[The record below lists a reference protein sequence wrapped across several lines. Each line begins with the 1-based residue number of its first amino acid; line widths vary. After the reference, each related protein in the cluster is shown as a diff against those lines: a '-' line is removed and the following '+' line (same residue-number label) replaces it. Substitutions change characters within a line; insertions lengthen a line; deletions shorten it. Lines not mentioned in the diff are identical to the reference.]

1 MPFWRIKGE
10 FGIDKDEEQMIS
22 GQLRQLHLIIVWF
35 GFVLLPWRKDFVLRK
50 ATLNLR
56 MEILSSFETMFDSKG
71 RMEARWSNSPLKRC
85 LVEPDM
91 VMIKMVLVLVE
102 TKFREVSEI
111 AINLS
116 LASSTSTNSQTG
128 AEGLIIVHDHPAMTK
143 K

>member
-1 MPFWRIKGE
+1 
-10 FGIDKDEEQMIS
+10 
-22 GQLRQLHLIIVWF
+22 
-35 GFVLLPWRKDFVLRK
+35 
-50 ATLNLR
+50 
-56 MEILSSFETMFDSKG
+56 MEILSSFETMFDSNG

-102 TKFREVSEI
+102 TKFGEVSEI

-128 AEGLIIVHDHPAMTK
+128 AKG
-143 K
+143 